1 MVAEHHLVYER
12 YIMVK
17 ASTKKK
23 VEMGKLLQFPSHRV
37 KRTVPVLEIS
47 EEQQKHIKE
56 EQFIEQLTEQLSMD
70 ILAVF
75 QDNVLDIKSDIFLKD
90 LAIIIESIKSLLKRD
105 FGKQHPLQPITD
117 TLINIITMPDGKKL
131 TDINYSKVVKYGKA
145 KPPLPKPEPKP
156 EKTVEV
162 DFDFDLE

>member
-1 MVAEHHLVYER
+1 MDQAR
-12 YIMVK
+12 T
-17 ASTKKK
+17 SKKK
-23 VEMGKLLQFPSHRV
+23 KKIKMGKLLQFPANRI
-37 KRTVPVLEIS
+37 KRAVPVLEIT

-75 QDNVLDIKSDIFLKD
+75 QDNVMDIKGDIFLKD

-117 TLINIITMPDGKKL
+117 TLIQIITMPDGKKL
-131 TDINYSKVVKYGKA
+131 TDINYSKIVKYGKA
-145 KPPLPKPEPKP
+145 KPPKPEP
-156 EKTVEV
+156 EKTVDL